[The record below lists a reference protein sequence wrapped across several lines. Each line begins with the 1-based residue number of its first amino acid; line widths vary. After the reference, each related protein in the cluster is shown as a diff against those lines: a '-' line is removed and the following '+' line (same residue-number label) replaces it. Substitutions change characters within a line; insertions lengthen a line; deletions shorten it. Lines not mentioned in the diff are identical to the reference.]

1 MCHRFADF
9 RRVPVNHVVRGKYTR
24 PGEVKLARASNRVND
39 THPTC
44 NGKDRARCSSLIRRG
59 NDQSA
64 VCSFLAFPFLVQFQF
79 TFVEQ
84 IIFFIFLFFFFY
96 FIYFSCHR
104 NLKLWRYYYRR
115 EQCPIYLLIVT
126 IPQILFVNCTNF
138 LLFRMLQLIFQS
150 WLAIFVFSMYF
161 PVFLPFV
168 DTKGENFTAN
178 LLSRI
183 VSR

>member
-1 MCHRFADF
+1 MQRAQSKGRGGKNWNAITSRMQIFRRKTFYVRFDNRARTTGTRTRFAKMCHRFADF

-24 PGEVKLARASNRVND
+24 PGGVKLARASNRVND

-84 IIFFIFLFFFFY
+84 IQFFSFFFFS
-96 FIYFSCHR
+96 FF
-104 NLKLWRYYYRR
+104 
-115 EQCPIYLLIVT
+115 
-126 IPQILFVNCTNF
+126 F
-138 LLFRMLQLIFQS
+138 
-150 WLAIFVFSMYF
+150 
-161 PVFLPFV
+161 
-168 DTKGENFTAN
+168 
-178 LLSRI
+178 
-183 VSR
+183 